1 MGENVRVGPWLLES
15 EGSGST
21 FLGHYHSGIYR
32 DSRVNRHTNDTF
44 SSIDGLPIESPQAHL
59 ARDRGRT
66 ANSCGSEITSTR
78 PHNDFVPS
86 DPPVPPELLMM
97 RRTPRQLPA
106 TLRQPSGSSARLSRQ
121 KLPLG
126 WYHRLC
132 VRTERAAS
140 ELDRSKW
147 DPCLA
152 FEFRNLGLSERRQVA
167 GQEMQKSVFSHFGHS
182 STIVARA
189 RAVRMSL
196 RATPEAQGGR
206 HSGRTEGLRRGL
218 SARANLRV
226 REGVNPTWALKY

>member
-1 MGENVRVGPWLLES
+1 MTWRAGPEPLVVRATCYSHQLNPLFTPHIDPLLRRLGTATLAMGEDVRVGPWLLES

-44 SSIDGLPIESPQAHL
+44 SSIAGPSIESRQAHL

-86 DPPVPPELLMM
+86 DPPAPAELLMM

-106 TLRQPSGSSARLSRQ
+106 TLRQPSGSSTRLYRQ

-126 WYHRLC
+126 QYHRVC

-140 ELDRSKW
+140 ELDRSK
-147 DPCLA
+147 
-152 FEFRNLGLSERRQVA
+152 
-167 GQEMQKSVFSHFGHS
+167 
-182 STIVARA
+182 
-189 RAVRMSL
+189 
-196 RATPEAQGGR
+196 
-206 HSGRTEGLRRGL
+206 
-218 SARANLRV
+218 
-226 REGVNPTWALKY
+226 